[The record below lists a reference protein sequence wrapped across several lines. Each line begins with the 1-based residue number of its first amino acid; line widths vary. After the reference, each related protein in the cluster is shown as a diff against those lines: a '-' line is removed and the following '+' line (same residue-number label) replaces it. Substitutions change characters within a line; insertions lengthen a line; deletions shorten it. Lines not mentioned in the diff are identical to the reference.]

1 MSRASKATLLASL
14 IATGSTIY
22 FVHKYQFDEKAVDS
36 PSIPNLLLQN
46 MHEGVIRDAE
56 RQRIKR
62 ERILELEEQQRL
74 QKEYEKVQPVK
85 RDIG

>member
-1 MSRASKATLLASL
+1 
-14 IATGSTIY
+14 
-22 FVHKYQFDEKAVDS
+22 
-36 PSIPNLLLQN
+36 

-74 QKEYEKVQPVK
+74 QKEYEKVQPVSRGK
-85 RDIG
+85 G

>member
-1 MSRASKATLLASL
+1 
-14 IATGSTIY
+14 
-22 FVHKYQFDEKAVDS
+22 
-36 PSIPNLLLQN
+36 

-74 QKEYEKVQPVK
+74 QREYEKVQPVK
-85 RDIG
+85 RDGG

>member
-1 MSRASKATLLASL
+1 
-14 IATGSTIY
+14 
-22 FVHKYQFDEKAVDS
+22 
-36 PSIPNLLLQN
+36 

-74 QKEYEKVQPVK
+74 QKEYEKVQPVSRNK
-85 RDIG
+85 G

>member
-1 MSRASKATLLASL
+1 
-14 IATGSTIY
+14 
-22 FVHKYQFDEKAVDS
+22 
-36 PSIPNLLLQN
+36 

>member
-1 MSRASKATLLASL
+1 
-14 IATGSTIY
+14 
-22 FVHKYQFDEKAVDS
+22 
-36 PSIPNLLLQN
+36 

-85 RDIG
+85 RDG